1 MATKKFLLPD
11 VGEGLTE
18 AEILTWHVKPGD
30 TVKVNDVI
38 VEIETAKASV
48 ELPCPFDGTVV
59 GLLVPEGQVVPV
71 GTAIIEVEV
80 GGAEAPADA
89 APVDATPAAPVVTPA
104 AATPAPTSTP
114 AAPAPATEVVS
125 EKREPVLV
133 GYGVEGARTA
143 RRAKT
148 AGATS
153 RTRSES
159 TPAQTRSAGE
169 ALVKTKPP
177 VRLLAKER
185 GIDLRTVTATGPH
198 GDITRDDVMRAASGA
213 PTAAPTSARAA
224 FTPAIVGTP
233 KERIPVRGVIRSMAE
248 AMVASKFTAP
258 HVTCWVEVDVT
269 AATAMVQMLRNQPE
283 YAGTRVTMLT
293 LAAAGVLKAA
303 QQYPRLNSAWI
314 ENAGAAEIIV
324 QGHIGIGIA
333 VAGSKGL
340 TVPVI
345 AKAELLDLPGIA
357 QALSGLVE
365 RARNGSTPP
374 AEMMGGTISIT
385 NIGAL
390 GMDGGTPILVP
401 GQAAILALGRTVRKP
416 WAVKHGDSER
426 LEIRD
431 IATLALSFDHRL
443 VDGELG
449 SNGLRAIADY
459 LTNPS
464 EQL

>member
-30 TVKVNDVI
+30 SVKVNDVI

-48 ELPCPFDGTVV
+48 ELPCPFEGIVV

-71 GTAIIEVEV
+71 GTPIIEVEV
-80 GGAEAPADA
+80 AGASDAP
-89 APVDATPAAPVVTPA
+89 
-104 AATPAPTSTP
+104 AATPP
-114 AAPAPATEVVS
+114 AAPAAAETAPATPAEPA
-125 EKREPVLV
+125 KREPVLV

-143 RRAKT
+143 RRAKVG
-148 AGATS
+148 GAPT
-153 RTRSES
+153 RTRNTASSTVSVPMRSE
-159 TPAQTRSAGE
+159 GE
-169 ALVKTKPP
+169 VLVKSKPP

-185 GIDLRTVTATGPH
+185 GVDLRTVTASGPH
-198 GDITRDDVMRAASGA
+198 GDITRDDVLRAVGGTTATA
-213 PTAAPTSARAA
+213 PAPARST
-224 FTPAIVGTP
+224 FTPTIVGTP

-258 HVTCWVEVDVT
+258 HVTCWLEVDVT
-269 AATAMVQMLRNQPE
+269 ASTAMVQQLRSQPE
-283 YAGTRVTMLT
+283 FAGSRVTMLT
-293 LAAAGVLKAA
+293 LAAAGLLKAA
-303 QQYPRLNSAWI
+303 EQYPRINSSWI
-314 ENAGAAEIIV
+314 EGPAGAEIV
-324 QGHIGIGIA
+324 VHGHIGIGIA
-333 VAGSKGL
+333 VAGGKGL

-345 AKAELLDLPGIA
+345 QKAETLGLPEIA

-365 RARNGSTPP
+365 RARAGTTPP

-416 WAVKHGDSER
+416 WVVKSGDVEQV
-426 LEIRD
+426 EIRD

-449 SNGLRAIADY
+449 SKALSAVAEFMTAPTFDN
-459 LTNPS
+459 
-464 EQL
+464 

>member
-30 TVKVNDVI
+30 SVKVNDVI

-48 ELPCPFDGTVV
+48 ELPCPFEGTVV

-71 GTAIIEVEV
+71 GTPIIEVEV
-80 GGAEAPADA
+80 AGADDAPA
-89 APVDATPAAPVVTPA
+89 AT
-104 AATPAPTSTP
+104 TP
-114 AAPAPATEVVS
+114 AAPAAAETAPATPAEPA
-125 EKREPVLV
+125 KREPVLV

-143 RRAKT
+143 RRAKVV
-148 AGATS
+148 GAPT
-153 RTRSES
+153 RTRNSASSTASVPMRSE
-159 TPAQTRSAGE
+159 GE
-169 ALVKTKPP
+169 VLVKSKPP

-185 GIDLRTVTATGPH
+185 GVDLRTVTASGPH
-198 GDITRDDVMRAASGA
+198 GDITRDDVLRAVGGT
-213 PTAAPTSARAA
+213 TAAAPAPARNT
-224 FTPAIVGTP
+224 FTPTIVGTP

-248 AMVASKFTAP
+248 AMVTSKFTAP
-258 HVTCWVEVDVT
+258 HVTCWLEVDVT
-269 AATAMVQMLRNQPE
+269 ASTAMVQQLRSQPE
-283 YAGTRVTMLT
+283 FAGSRVTMLT
-293 LAAAGVLKAA
+293 LAAAGLLKAA
-303 QQYPRLNSAWI
+303 EQYPRINSSWI
-314 ENAGAAEIIV
+314 EGPTGAEIV
-324 QGHIGIGIA
+324 VHGHIGIGIA
-333 VAGSKGL
+333 VAGGKGL

-345 AKAELLDLPGIA
+345 QKAETLGLPEIA

-365 RARNGSTPP
+365 RARAGTTPP

-416 WAVKHGDSER
+416 WVVKSADVEQV
-426 LEIRD
+426 EIRD

-449 SNGLRAIADY
+449 SKALSAVAEFMTAPTLDN
-459 LTNPS
+459 
-464 EQL
+464 